1 VLFTFFLQS
10 SLLGSNPSANPLLQ
24 GLPIILIFGIFY
36 FLLFL
41 PMQKQKKAQ
50 KKMLDE
56 LKNGDIVLTSGG
68 IIGSITA
75 IEGDTV
81 ILRVKPSD
89 LKLQFARSAISSL
102 IPTEISK

>member
-1 VLFTFFLQS
+1 VLFTFLLQS
-10 SLLGSNPSANPLLQ
+10 SLLGSSPSANPLLQ

-50 KKMLDE
+50 KKMLEE

-75 IEGDTV
+75 IDGDTV